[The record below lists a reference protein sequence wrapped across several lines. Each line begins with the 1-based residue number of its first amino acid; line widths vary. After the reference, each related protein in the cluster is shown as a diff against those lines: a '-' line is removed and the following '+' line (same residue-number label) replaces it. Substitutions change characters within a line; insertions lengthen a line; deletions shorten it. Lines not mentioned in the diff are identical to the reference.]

1 MFIIKDKLN
10 TKEDRNIENKGQKAI
25 RDIEKN
31 NTMTELSPSLSV
43 ITVNI
48 NGLKK
53 WKDRDWQDR

>member
-10 TKEDRNIENKGQKAI
+10 RKEDRNSGNKGQKAI
-25 RDIEKN
+25 RHIEKN